1 MFCTTRLPVARY
13 VLRFTRRAL
22 RFTRHVVSLVVCLC
36 VSVRYLLRIRCA
48 SLVGRHVVVAR
59 YRFVVVYIALWS
71 CMSLCVARCALSLF
85 ECSYQIQF

>member
-59 YRFVVVYIALWS
+59 YRFVVVYVAVRR
-71 CMSLCVARCALSLF
+71 SLCIVVV
-85 ECSYQIQF
+85 